1 MSAHQLWPPHPATAG
16 PEATR
21 PLERS
26 CAFGCPS
33 ASVTARSMSGSGRL
47 CLNLPPRLCRMNG
60 LCPPPPSF
68 SKLRQPSRPCV
79 AGSSWEGGGPAPG
92 GGAAG
97 SGAQASAVFLGIKTT
112 EHPAGPSVSGRAT
125 PPGSAPA
132 RCPCQLFLGTH
143 TQAVHVRACT
153 HTHAHPCTHVHIN
166 QSSVSIISL
175 TSRQSCLMEAVPI
188 A

>member
-47 CLNLPPRLCRMNG
+47 CLNLPPLPLQNEWPLSATTKLFKTPPAISALCGRVQLG
-60 LCPPPPSF
+60 
-68 SKLRQPSRPCV
+68 RGR
-79 AGSSWEGGGPAPG
+79 SSPG
-92 GGAAG
+92 WWSCWFGDPGFCCFPG
-97 SGAQASAVFLGIKTT
+97 NQNHRT
-112 EHPAGPSVSGRAT
+112 PAGPSVSGRAT